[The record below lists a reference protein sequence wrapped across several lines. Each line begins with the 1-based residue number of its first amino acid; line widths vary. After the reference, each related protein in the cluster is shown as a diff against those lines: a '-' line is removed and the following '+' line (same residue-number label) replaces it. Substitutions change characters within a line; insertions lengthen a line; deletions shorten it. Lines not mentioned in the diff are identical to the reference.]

1 MNQLVVNY
9 KFGHQRVVNLD
20 KSFFEVEKKTNN
32 KFKTQTVTSKA
43 IDLANYLDKDP
54 HIIELIE
61 NGKTVIKLIYHQNN
75 PENDTSKSN

>member
-54 HIIELIE
+54 YIIELIE